1 MTSTNN
7 VITAIKGARLIEESI
22 TDKETHDSFLRD
34 FSATFDSLMRD
45 KKYLYISCEG
55 FEWAH
60 IYDND
65 EQLNEMF
72 SRQGTNH
79 EKDEEFSVEQITKEI
94 TFDEFLEKANG
105 EQMNFWKYSLL
116 GSDLIFDF

>member
-7 VITAIKGARLIEESI
+7 IITVIKGARLIEESI
-22 TDKETHDSFLRD
+22 TDKDIHDKFLRD
-34 FSATFDSLMRD
+34 FSATFDNLMKD

-55 FEWAH
+55 FEWVH
-60 IYDND
+60 IYDTA

-72 SRQGTNH
+72 SRQGTH
-79 EKDEEFSVEQITKEI
+79 YEEGEDFGVEQITKEI
-94 TFDEFLEKANG
+94 TYNEFLEKANG
-105 EQMNFWKYSLL
+105 EQMNFGKYSLL